1 MRRGVRVLLVSA
13 LVLIAAAIG
22 VVAAWPQLVRL
33 ALIAELRVATGR
45 AVSVGPVTLDLS
57 TGRLVVRDL
66 QIANKDGTPFA
77 DAGLIDATVRRR
89 SLLRGH
95 LWVRDLTIRE
105 STVRVVRLGR
115 GDFNFSDLIQSGGS
129 GGKSGGR
136 FAVTVDRFLL
146 DGGTVT
152 LEDRVIAPPRTWRSE
167 NIHIEAKDVSTRHA
181 GGTAFG
187 TTKLDGSPVSVGV
200 DQLRLEPGL
209 IRAVVEAHNLDLSV
223 ARLYLPVDAPV
234 TIDRGRLDT
243 RVTILFDARAG
254 THVDVDGH
262 VVDAAALR
270 RRQRDPFVV
279 APDIRVTVRDLTFA
293 ESRFALGRFELTGAA
308 TVLHGD
314 VSPPARFEFPRIRAS
329 VEGVTWPVTGPA
341 RLDVSALVP
350 GGGELSARG
359 SVGTEPRR
367 ADVRVTLSG
376 LDLVPWA
383 RYFPETVH
391 VRGKA
396 DATFDVT
403 AALEGRPT
411 ATAVGRMG
419 VNDVVVADQ
428 ARRLIA
434 AARAEATGVE
444 VRWPARTEATRD
456 DGGWPLAVAVQR
468 VRVVRP
474 AAVVERDADGTID
487 LAVLKRQ
494 RQKTG
499 QSTADGDPPAP
510 TTAPPARGPSIP
522 ITVSEIVMEQG
533 ALGWRDASVKPEAR
547 IDVASI
553 DAAVRDVT
561 WPLSGPLRV
570 TARARPPG
578 GGKVAATGNVSA
590 APIDAALHVTA
601 NGVDVA
607 PYRPYVPLDVRLAG
621 RADAAVD
628 VELSRTPELHATVK
642 GEAGLT
648 RLVVAD
654 RDRTLLTV
662 ARGRASGV
670 DVDWPSR
677 VAVARVTLTRPSGF
691 VERDEHGQLRIRSLL
706 ASARRRN
713 AEPTAPD
720 GAPAA
725 ANDDATSARMNVSV
739 GRLAIEDGVVRLVDH
754 SVSPAYT
761 EDVSRLSVHADGLA
775 TAPAKPGR
783 FEMRGML
790 GQTGVLDLRGQVGPF
805 GGPVYV
811 NLAGELRDF
820 GVSRVNP
827 YLRHH
832 LAWIARN
839 GRFSTRIEC
848 RVDGDTL
855 DAKTNLHLAGLQLSR
870 VARDDPAQ
878 SRIGIPLGMV
888 VALMK
893 NSRGDI
899 DIALPVGGSLAD
911 PRFDLH
917 EAIWG
922 AVRAVALKTVAL
934 PVSWIGRLRL
944 SHDSKIA
951 AIDIDPATFD
961 PGTVTM
967 SRDGAAQV
975 ERIAGFMRRS
985 AGARMVLTPVVTL
998 GDIDRLKTEKLEKEI
1013 AKLASALHLT
1023 AEQAAQRLY
1032 AERFP
1037 GRQPPATV
1045 DEILTTLR
1053 EDERPPAD
1061 DALRLATRRV
1071 DAVRDEL
1078 RQRGIDA
1085 ARFEINRDAEALE
1098 ANEGGR
1104 VEFAMTDQV
1113 RPHRGLLA
1121 ELLHKLA
1128 EMFARRLARVSRQ

>member
-1 MRRGVRVLLVSA
+1 MRRGIRVLLVSA

-270 RRQRDPFVV
+270 RRQRDPFIV

-293 ESRFALGRFELTGAA
+293 ESRFALGRFELTGVA

-367 ADVRVTLSG
+367 ADVRVRLSG

-396 DATFDVT
+396 DATFERCRVADV
-403 AALEGRPT
+403 AAHDLYSF
-411 ATAVGRMG
+411 G

-428 ARRLIA
+428 TRRLIA

-499 QSTADGDPPAP
+499 QSTADGDLPAP
-510 TTAPPARGPSIP
+510 TTAPPARGPAIP
-522 ITVSEIVMEQG
+522 ITVSQIVVEQG

-570 TARARPPG
+570 AARARPPG
-578 GGKVAATGNVSA
+578 GGQVAATGTVSA

-706 ASARRRN
+706 ASARRSSGGPQRV
-713 AEPTAPD
+713 AGLHGRSLPAQRACRRTGDRPGETRQVRDARHARPDRGSGSSRSGGALRRAGVRQPRGRAARLRRFPREP
-720 GAPAA
+720 
-725 ANDDATSARMNVSV
+725 
-739 GRLAIEDGVVRLVDH
+739 
-754 SVSPAYT
+754 VSPAPPGMDRAERT
-761 EDVSRLSVHADGLA
+761 ILDAHRMSRRRRHARCEDESAPGRASAFARRARRPGAEPDRHPARHGRRAHEELARRHRHRAAGRRLARRSALRPARGDLGRGARGCAQDRGAAGQLDRP
-775 TAPAKPGR
+775 APA
-783 FEMRGML
+783 E
-790 GQTGVLDLRGQVGPF
+790 
-805 GGPVYV
+805 
-811 NLAGELRDF
+811 
-820 GVSRVNP
+820 
-827 YLRHH
+827 
-832 LAWIARN
+832 
-839 GRFSTRIEC
+839 
-848 RVDGDTL
+848 
-855 DAKTNLHLAGLQLSR
+855 
-870 VARDDPAQ
+870 
-878 SRIGIPLGMV
+878 
-888 VALMK
+888 
-893 NSRGDI
+893 
-899 DIALPVGGSLAD
+899 
-911 PRFDLH
+911 PRLED
-917 EAIWG
+917 
-922 AVRAVALKTVAL
+922 R
-934 PVSWIGRLRL
+934 
-944 SHDSKIA
+944 
-951 AIDIDPATFD
+951 
-961 PGTVTM
+961 
-967 SRDGAAQV
+967 
-975 ERIAGFMRRS
+975 GFMRRS
-985 AGARMVLTPVVTL
+985 AGARMVFTPVVTL

-1013 AKLASALHLT
+1013 AKLASARHLT
-1023 AEQAAQRLY
+1023 AELAAQRLY

-1045 DEILTTLR
+1045 DEILTALR
-1053 EDERPPAD
+1053 QDEPPPAD

-1078 RQRGIDA
+1078 RQKGIDA

-1128 EMFARRLARVSRQ
+1128 EMFARRLARISPQ